1 MVYLQKLSCV
11 NTCNGFENH
20 VKASLD
26 FRGELSLERGI
37 QMNKK
42 IIIRTL
48 EKIALYMELQAENP
62 FKVSA
67 FRKAAAALEAD
78 ERSLSE
84 IDDITAI
91 KGIGKGTAAVIIELM
106 ETGVSSTLK
115 ELEEIV
121 PKGLIPL
128 MKLPGLGGKKLA
140 KLYQELNIVD
150 ADSLKAACEA
160 GKVRELAGFAAK
172 TEEKILKE
180 LENFGSRKERLP
192 IWQLEPAV
200 LEINELLASL
210 PEVEKFSVAGSFRR
224 VAETSKDIDFIVA
237 TSAYEIV
244 REAILT
250 RLVVLETIAAGDTK
264 VSVILDRDEPVSVDF
279 RLVKSEEYATALH
292 HFTGSKDHNVRMRQL
307 AKSMDKKISEYGVE
321 QEDGS
326 IVTFETEE
334 QFFAHFDL
342 PFIPPTVR
350 ESGKELDRL
359 GELDQLVKLE
369 DIVSDLHMHTT
380 WSDGAHSV
388 NEMGQALIAKGYT
401 HAVIT
406 DHSHYL
412 KVANGLT
419 PERLQQQK
427 QDIYA
432 FNESNPGFRLYRGT
446 EMDILPDGTLDFD
459 DEVLKEL
466 DFVIASIHSS
476 FTQSQDK
483 IMARL
488 KTAVEHPYVH
498 MIAHPTGRIVGER
511 DGYDPDVPLL
521 IEWAAQHGKI
531 LELNANPY
539 RLDLCIEHLQLA
551 MEHNVPIAINTDA
564 HAIDQL
570 RFMDIGVKYAQ
581 KAWLKKD
588 LIVNTWS
595 KERFE
600 AFIMKNK

>member
-1 MVYLQKLSCV
+1 M
-11 NTCNGFENH
+11 
-20 VKASLD
+20 
-26 FRGELSLERGI
+26 
-37 QMNKK
+37 MNKK

-91 KGIGKGTAAVIIELM
+91 KGIGKGTAAVITELM
-106 ETGVSSTLK
+106 EIGESTVLK
-115 ELEEIV
+115 ELEAIV
-121 PKGLIPL
+121 PKGLVPL

-150 ADSLKAACEA
+150 AATLKAACEA
-160 GKVRELAGFAAK
+160 GQVRGLAGFAAK

-180 LENFGSRKERLP
+180 LETFGSRAERLP
-192 IWQLEPAV
+192 IWQLEPVV

-210 PEVEKFSVAGSFRR
+210 PEVELFSVAGSFRR
-224 VAETSKDIDFIVA
+224 VAETSKDVDFIVA
-237 TSAYEIV
+237 TKEYEVV

-250 RLVVLETIAAGDTK
+250 RLAILETVAAGDTK
-264 VSVILDRDEPVSVDF
+264 VSVILDREEPVSVDF
-279 RLVKSEEYATALH
+279 RLVTREEFATALH

-307 AKSMDKKISEYGVE
+307 AKSMGKKISEYGVE
-321 QEDGS
+321 QEDGT
-326 IVTFETEE
+326 VLTFESEE
-334 QFFAHFDL
+334 AFFAHFNL

-359 GELDQLVKLE
+359 DELSGLVKLE
-369 DIVSDLHMHTT
+369 DIVADLHMHTT

-388 NEMGQALIAKGYT
+388 SEMGQALMDIGYS

-406 DHSHYL
+406 DHSQYL

-419 PERLQQQK
+419 PERLEQQK
-427 QDIYA
+427 LDIYA
-432 FNESNPGFRLYRGT
+432 FNEANPNFRLYRGT
-446 EMDILPDGTLDFD
+446 EMDILPDGSLDFGD
-459 DEVLKEL
+459 DVLKEL

-488 KTAVEHPYVH
+488 KTAVENPYVH
-498 MIAHPTGRIVGER
+498 MIAHPTGRIVGQR
-511 DGYDPDVPLL
+511 GGYDPDVPLL
-521 IEWAAQHGKI
+521 IEWAAEHGKI

-539 RLDLCIEHLQLA
+539 RLDLSIEYLMLA
-551 MEHNVPIAINTDA
+551 MEKNVPIAINTDA

-595 KERFE
+595 KEKFE
-600 AFIMKNK
+600 AFIAKNKEK

>member
-1 MVYLQKLSCV
+1 
-11 NTCNGFENH
+11 
-20 VKASLD
+20 
-26 FRGELSLERGI
+26 
-37 QMNKK
+37 MNKK

-48 EKIALYMELQAENP
+48 EKIGLYMELQAENP

-91 KGIGKGTAAVIIELM
+91 KGIGKGTAAVITELM
-106 ETGVSSTLK
+106 EIGESTVLK
-115 ELEEIV
+115 ELEAIV

-150 ADSLKAACEA
+150 AATLKAACEA
-160 GKVRELAGFAAK
+160 GQVRGLAGFAAK

-180 LENFGSRKERLP
+180 LETFGSRAERLP
-192 IWQLEPAV
+192 IWQLEPVV

-210 PEVEKFSVAGSFRR
+210 PEVELFSVAGSFRR
-224 VAETSKDIDFIVA
+224 VAETSKDVDFIIA
-237 TSAYEIV
+237 TKEYEVV

-250 RLVVLETIAAGDTK
+250 RLAILETVAAGDTK
-264 VSVILDRDEPVSVDF
+264 VSVILDREEPVSVDF
-279 RLVKSEEYATALH
+279 RLVTREEFATALH

-307 AKSMDKKISEYGVE
+307 AKSMGKKISEYGVE
-321 QEDGS
+321 QEDGTV
-326 IVTFETEE
+326 VTFESEE
-334 QFFAHFDL
+334 AFFAHFNL

-359 GELDQLVKLE
+359 NELSGLVKLK
-369 DIVSDLHMHTT
+369 DIVADLHMHTT

-388 NEMGQALIAKGYT
+388 SEMGQALMDIGYS

-406 DHSHYL
+406 DHSQYL

-419 PERLQQQK
+419 PERLEQQK
-427 QDIYA
+427 LDIYA
-432 FNESNPGFRLYRGT
+432 FNEANPSFRLYRGT
-446 EMDILPDGTLDFD
+446 EMDILPDGTLDFGD
-459 DEVLKEL
+459 DVLKEL

-488 KTAVEHPYVH
+488 KTAVENPYVH
-498 MIAHPTGRIVGER
+498 MIAHPTGRIIGQR
-511 DGYDPDVPLL
+511 GGYDPDVPLL
-521 IEWAAQHGKI
+521 IEWAAEYGKI

-539 RLDLCIEHLQLA
+539 RLDLSIEYLMLA
-551 MEHNVPIAINTDA
+551 MEKNVPIAINTDA

-595 KERFE
+595 KEKFE
-600 AFIMKNK
+600 AFIAKNK

>member
-1 MVYLQKLSCV
+1 M
-11 NTCNGFENH
+11 
-20 VKASLD
+20 
-26 FRGELSLERGI
+26 
-37 QMNKK
+37 MNKK

-78 ERSLSE
+78 ERSLTE

-91 KGIGKGTAAVIIELM
+91 KGIGKGTAAVITELM
-106 ETGVSSTLK
+106 EIGESTVLK
-115 ELEEIV
+115 ELEAIV
-121 PKGLIPL
+121 PKGLVPL

-150 ADSLKAACEA
+150 AATLKAACEA
-160 GKVRELAGFAAK
+160 GQVRGLAGFAAK

-180 LENFGSRKERLP
+180 LETFGSRAERLP
-192 IWQLEPAV
+192 IWQLEPVV

-210 PEVEKFSVAGSFRR
+210 PEVELFSVAGSFRR
-224 VAETSKDIDFIVA
+224 VAETSKDVDFIIA
-237 TSAYEIV
+237 TKEYEVV

-250 RLVVLETIAAGDTK
+250 RLAILETVAAGATK
-264 VSVILDRDEPVSVDF
+264 VSVILDREEPVSVDF
-279 RLVKSEEYATALH
+279 RLVTREEFATALH

-307 AKSMDKKISEYGVE
+307 AKSMGKKISEYGVE
-321 QEDGS
+321 QEDGTV
-326 IVTFETEE
+326 VTFESEE
-334 QFFAHFDL
+334 AFFAHFNL

-359 GELDQLVKLE
+359 DELSELVKLE
-369 DIVSDLHMHTT
+369 DIVADLHMHTT

-388 NEMGQALIAKGYT
+388 SEMGQALMDNGYS

-406 DHSHYL
+406 DHSQYL

-419 PERLQQQK
+419 PERLEQQK
-427 QDIYA
+427 LDIYA
-432 FNESNPGFRLYRGT
+432 FNEANPNFRLYRGT
-446 EMDILPDGTLDFD
+446 EMDILPDGTLDFGD
-459 DEVLKEL
+459 DVLKEL

-488 KTAVEHPYVH
+488 KTAVENPYVH
-498 MIAHPTGRIVGER
+498 MIAHPTGRIVGQR
-511 DGYDPDVPLL
+511 GGYDPDVPLL
-521 IEWAAQHGKI
+521 IEWAAAHGKI

-539 RLDLCIEHLQLA
+539 RLDLSIEYLTLA
-551 MEHNVPIAINTDA
+551 MEKNVPIAINTDA

-595 KERFE
+595 KDKFE
-600 AFIMKNK
+600 AFISKNK

>member
-1 MVYLQKLSCV
+1 
-11 NTCNGFENH
+11 
-20 VKASLD
+20 
-26 FRGELSLERGI
+26 
-37 QMNKK
+37 MNKK

-91 KGIGKGTAAVIIELM
+91 KGIGKGTAAVILELIETGQSSVLM
-106 ETGVSSTLK
+106 E
-115 ELEEIV
+115 LETAV

-140 KLYQELNIVD
+140 KLYQELNISD
-150 ADSLKAACEA
+150 AETLKAACEA

-172 TEEKILKE
+172 TEEKIIKE
-180 LENFGSRKERLP
+180 LENFGSRAERLP
-192 IWQLEPAV
+192 IWQLEPV
-200 LEINELLASL
+200 VVEINELLASL
-210 PEVEKFSVAGSFRR
+210 PEVEKYSVAGSFRR
-224 VAETSKDIDFIVA
+224 VAETSKDVDFIVA
-237 TSAYEIV
+237 TEAHDLV
-244 REAILT
+244 REAILSK
-250 RLVVLETIAAGDTK
+250 LAILETVAAGDTK
-264 VSVILDRDEPVSVDF
+264 ISVILDRDEPVSVDF
-279 RLVKSEEYATALH
+279 RLVKRSEYATALH

-307 AKSMDKKISEYGVE
+307 AKSKGKKISEYGVE

-326 IVTFETEE
+326 VVTFETEE
-334 QFFAHFDL
+334 QFFAHFNL

-359 GELDQLVKLE
+359 DELNQLIQLS

-388 NEMGQALIAKGYT
+388 VEMGEALITRGYT
-401 HAVIT
+401 HGVIT
-406 DHSHYL
+406 DHSQYL

-419 PERLQQQK
+419 PERLEKQK
-427 QDIYA
+427 LEIIA
-432 FNESNPGFRLYRGT
+432 FNEAHPKFRLYHGT
-446 EMDILPDGTLDFD
+446 EMDILPDGSLDFD
-459 DEVLKEL
+459 EDVMRQL

-488 KTAVEHPYVH
+488 KTAIENPYVH
-498 MIAHPTGRIVGER
+498 MIAHPTGRIVGQR
-511 DGYDPDVPLL
+511 GGYDPDVPLL

-539 RLDLCIEHLQLA
+539 RLDLCVEHLQLA
-551 MEHNVPIAINTDA
+551 MEKNVPIAINTDA

-570 RFMDIGVKYAQ
+570 RFMDIGTKYAQ

-595 KERFE
+595 KEQFDT
-600 AFIMKNK
+600 FINKNKN

>member
-1 MVYLQKLSCV
+1 
-11 NTCNGFENH
+11 
-20 VKASLD
+20 
-26 FRGELSLERGI
+26 
-37 QMNKK
+37 MNKK

-91 KGIGKGTAAVIIELM
+91 KGIGKGTASVISELM
-106 ETGVSSTLK
+106 EVGESGVLK
-115 ELEEIV
+115 ELEAIV

-128 MKLPGLGGKKLA
+128 LKLPGLGGKKIA

-150 ADSLKAACEA
+150 AETLKAACEA

-180 LENFGSRKERLP
+180 LETFGSRAERLP
-192 IWQLEPAV
+192 IWQLEPV
-200 LEINELLASL
+200 VIEINELLVSL
-210 PEVEKFSVAGSFRR
+210 PEVDLFSVAGSFRR

-237 TSAYEIV
+237 TNDYEAV

-250 RLVVLETIAAGDTK
+250 RLVILETIAAGDTK
-264 VSVILDRDEPVSVDF
+264 VSVILDREEPVSVDF
-279 RLVKSEEYATALH
+279 RLVKREEYATALH

-307 AKSMDKKISEYGVE
+307 AKSMGKKISEYGVE
-321 QEDGS
+321 QEDGTMA
-326 IVTFETEE
+326 TFDSE
-334 QFFAHFDL
+334 QAFFAHFDL

-359 GELDQLVKLE
+359 DELSGLVTRQ

-388 NEMGQALIAKGYT
+388 NEMGEALIEKGYT

-419 PERLQQQK
+419 PERLEQQMH
-427 QDIYA
+427 DIVS
-432 FNESNPGFRLYRGT
+432 FNEAHPNFRLYRGT
-446 EMDILPDGTLDFD
+446 EMDILPDGTLDFN
-459 DEVLKEL
+459 DEVLKDL

-488 KTAVEHPYVH
+488 KTAVENPNVH
-498 MIAHPTGRIVGER
+498 MIAHPTGRIVGQR
-511 DGYDPDVPLL
+511 GGYDPDVPLL

-539 RLDLCIEHLQLA
+539 RLDLSTEYLQLA
-551 MEHNVPIAINTDA
+551 MEKNVPIAINTDA

-570 RFMDIGVKYAQ
+570 RFMDIGVNYAQ
-581 KAWLKKD
+581 KAWLKKE
-588 LIVNTWS
+588 LIVNTWT
-595 KERFE
+595 KEKFE
-600 AFIMKNK
+600 AFITKNKQ

>member
-1 MVYLQKLSCV
+1 M
-11 NTCNGFENH
+11 
-20 VKASLD
+20 
-26 FRGELSLERGI
+26 
-37 QMNKK
+37 MNKK

-91 KGIGKGTAAVIIELM
+91 KGIGKGTAAVITELM
-106 ETGVSSTLK
+106 ESGESTVLK
-115 ELEEIV
+115 ELEAAV
-121 PKGLIPL
+121 PKGLVPL

-140 KLYQELNIVD
+140 KLYQELNIID
-150 ADSLKAACEA
+150 AATLKAACEA
-160 GKVRELAGFAAK
+160 GQVRGLAGFAAK

-180 LENFGSRKERLP
+180 LETFGSRAERLP
-192 IWQLEPAV
+192 IWQLEPVV

-224 VAETSKDIDFIVA
+224 VAETSKDVDFIVA
-237 TSAYEIV
+237 TKEYEVV

-250 RLVVLETIAAGDTK
+250 RLALLETVAAGDTK
-264 VSVILDRDEPVSVDF
+264 VSVILDREEPVSVDF
-279 RLVKSEEYATALH
+279 RLVTREEFASALH

-307 AKSMDKKISEYGVE
+307 AKSMGKKISEYGVE

-326 IVTFETEE
+326 VVTFESEE
-334 QFFAHFDL
+334 AFFAHFNL

-359 GELDQLVKLE
+359 DELCGLVKLG
-369 DIVSDLHMHTT
+369 DIVADLHMHTT

-388 NEMGQALIAKGYT
+388 SEMGQALMDIGYS

-406 DHSHYL
+406 DHSQYL

-419 PERLQQQK
+419 TERLEQQK
-427 QDIYA
+427 FDIYA
-432 FNESNPGFRLYRGT
+432 FNEANPGFRLYRGT
-446 EMDILPDGTLDFD
+446 EMDILPEGTLDFGD
-459 DEVLKEL
+459 DVLKEL

-488 KTAVEHPYVH
+488 KTAVENPYVH
-498 MIAHPTGRIVGER
+498 MIAHPTGRIVGQR
-511 DGYDPDVPLL
+511 GGYDPDVPLL
-521 IEWAAQHGKI
+521 IEWAAEHGKI

-539 RLDLCIEHLQLA
+539 RLDLSIEYLMLA
-551 MEHNVPIAINTDA
+551 MEKNVPIAINTDA

-595 KERFE
+595 KEKFE
-600 AFIMKNK
+600 AFIAKNKEK

>member
-1 MVYLQKLSCV
+1 MM
-11 NTCNGFENH
+11 
-20 VKASLD
+20 
-26 FRGELSLERGI
+26 
-37 QMNKK
+37 MNKK

-91 KGIGKGTAAVIIELM
+91 KGIGKGTAAVITELM
-106 ETGVSSTLK
+106 EIGESTVLK
-115 ELEEIV
+115 ELEAIV
-121 PKGLIPL
+121 PKGLVPL

-150 ADSLKAACEA
+150 AATLKAACEA
-160 GKVRELAGFAAK
+160 GQVRGLAGFAAK

-180 LENFGSRKERLP
+180 LETFGSRAERLP
-192 IWQLEPAV
+192 IWQLEPVV

-210 PEVEKFSVAGSFRR
+210 PEVELFSVAGSFRR
-224 VAETSKDIDFIVA
+224 VAETSKDVDFIIA
-237 TSAYEIV
+237 TKEYEVV

-250 RLVVLETIAAGDTK
+250 RLAILETVAAGDTK
-264 VSVILDRDEPVSVDF
+264 VSVILDREEPVSVDF
-279 RLVKSEEYATALH
+279 RLVTREEFATALH

-307 AKSMDKKISEYGVE
+307 AKSMGKKISEYGVE
-321 QEDGS
+321 QEDGTV
-326 IVTFETEE
+326 VTFESEE
-334 QFFAHFDL
+334 AFFAHFNL

-359 GELDQLVKLE
+359 DELSELVKLE
-369 DIVSDLHMHTT
+369 DIVADLHMHTT

-388 NEMGQALIAKGYT
+388 SEMGQALMDNGYS

-406 DHSHYL
+406 DHSQYL

-419 PERLQQQK
+419 PERLEQQK
-427 QDIYA
+427 LDIYA
-432 FNESNPGFRLYRGT
+432 FNEANPNFRLYRGT
-446 EMDILPDGTLDFD
+446 EMDILPDGTLDFGD
-459 DEVLKEL
+459 DVLKEL

-488 KTAVEHPYVH
+488 KTAVENPYVH
-498 MIAHPTGRIVGER
+498 MIAHPTGRIVGQR
-511 DGYDPDVPLL
+511 GGYDPDVPLL
-521 IEWAAQHGKI
+521 IEWAAAHGKI

-539 RLDLCIEHLQLA
+539 RLDLSIEYLTLA
-551 MEHNVPIAINTDA
+551 MEKNVPIAINTDA

-595 KERFE
+595 KDKFE
-600 AFIMKNK
+600 AFISKNK

>member
-1 MVYLQKLSCV
+1 M
-11 NTCNGFENH
+11 
-20 VKASLD
+20 
-26 FRGELSLERGI
+26 
-37 QMNKK
+37 MNKK

-91 KGIGKGTAAVIIELM
+91 KGIGKGTAAVITELM
-106 ETGVSSTLK
+106 EIGESTVLK
-115 ELEEIV
+115 ELEAIV
-121 PKGLIPL
+121 PKGLVPL

-150 ADSLKAACEA
+150 ADTLKAACEA
-160 GKVRELAGFAAK
+160 GQVRGLAGFAAK

-180 LENFGSRKERLP
+180 LETFGSRAERLP
-192 IWQLEPAV
+192 IWQLEPVV

-210 PEVEKFSVAGSFRR
+210 PEVELFSVAGSFRR
-224 VAETSKDIDFIVA
+224 VAETSKDVDFIIA
-237 TSAYEIV
+237 TKEYEVV

-250 RLVVLETIAAGDTK
+250 RLAILETVAAGDTK
-264 VSVILDRDEPVSVDF
+264 VSVILDREEPVSVDF
-279 RLVKSEEYATALH
+279 RLVTREEFATALH

-307 AKSMDKKISEYGVE
+307 AKSMGKKISEYGVE
-321 QEDGS
+321 QEDGTV
-326 IVTFETEE
+326 VTFESEE
-334 QFFAHFDL
+334 AFFAHFNL

-350 ESGKELDRL
+350 ESGKELDRFD
-359 GELDQLVKLE
+359 ELAELVKLE
-369 DIVSDLHMHTT
+369 DIVADLHMHTT

-388 NEMGQALIAKGYT
+388 SEMGQALMDIGYS

-406 DHSHYL
+406 DHSQYL

-419 PERLQQQK
+419 PERLEQQK
-427 QDIYA
+427 LDIYA
-432 FNESNPGFRLYRGT
+432 FNEANPNFRLYRGT
-446 EMDILPDGTLDFD
+446 EMDILPDGTLDFGD
-459 DEVLKEL
+459 DVLKEL

-488 KTAVEHPYVH
+488 KTAVENPYVH
-498 MIAHPTGRIVGER
+498 MIAHPTGRIVGQR
-511 DGYDPDVPLL
+511 GGYDPDVPLL
-521 IEWAAQHGKI
+521 IEWAAAHGKI

-539 RLDLCIEHLQLA
+539 RLDLSIEYLTLA
-551 MEHNVPIAINTDA
+551 MEKNVPIAINTDA

-595 KERFE
+595 KDKFE
-600 AFIMKNK
+600 SFISKNK

>member
-1 MVYLQKLSCV
+1 
-11 NTCNGFENH
+11 
-20 VKASLD
+20 
-26 FRGELSLERGI
+26 
-37 QMNKK
+37 MNKK

-91 KGIGKGTAAVIIELM
+91 KGIGKGTAAVITELM
-106 ETGVSSTLK
+106 EIGESTVLK
-115 ELEEIV
+115 ELEAIV
-121 PKGLIPL
+121 PKGLVPL

-150 ADSLKAACEA
+150 AATLKAACEA
-160 GKVRELAGFAAK
+160 GQVRGLAGFAAK

-180 LENFGSRKERLP
+180 LETFGSRAERLP
-192 IWQLEPAV
+192 IWQLEPVV

-210 PEVEKFSVAGSFRR
+210 PEVELFSVAGSFRR
-224 VAETSKDIDFIVA
+224 VAETSKDVDFIIA
-237 TSAYEIV
+237 TKEYEVV

-250 RLVVLETIAAGDTK
+250 RLAILETVAAGDTK
-264 VSVILDRDEPVSVDF
+264 VSVILDREEPVSVDF
-279 RLVKSEEYATALH
+279 RLVTREEFATALH

-307 AKSMDKKISEYGVE
+307 AKSMGKKISEYGVE
-321 QEDGS
+321 QEDGTV
-326 IVTFETEE
+326 VTFESEE
-334 QFFAHFDL
+334 AFFAHFNL

-359 GELDQLVKLE
+359 DELSELVKLE
-369 DIVSDLHMHTT
+369 DIVADLHMHTT

-388 NEMGQALIAKGYT
+388 SEMGQALMDIGYS

-406 DHSHYL
+406 DHSQYL

-419 PERLQQQK
+419 PERLEQQK
-427 QDIYA
+427 LDIYA
-432 FNESNPGFRLYRGT
+432 FNEANPNFRLYRGT
-446 EMDILPDGTLDFD
+446 EMDILPDGTLDFGD
-459 DEVLKEL
+459 DVLKEL

-476 FTQSQDK
+476 FTQPQDK

-488 KTAVEHPYVH
+488 KTAVENPYVH
-498 MIAHPTGRIVGER
+498 MIAHPTGRIVGQR
-511 DGYDPDVPLL
+511 GGYDPDVPLL
-521 IEWAAQHGKI
+521 IEWAAAHGKI

-539 RLDLCIEHLQLA
+539 RLDLSIEYLTLA
-551 MEHNVPIAINTDA
+551 MEKNVPIAINTDA

-595 KERFE
+595 KDKFE
-600 AFIMKNK
+600 AFISKNK

>member
-1 MVYLQKLSCV
+1 
-11 NTCNGFENH
+11 
-20 VKASLD
+20 
-26 FRGELSLERGI
+26 
-37 QMNKK
+37 MNKK

-91 KGIGKGTAAVIIELM
+91 KGIGKGTAAVITELM
-106 ETGVSSTLK
+106 EIGESTVLK
-115 ELEEIV
+115 ELETVV
-121 PKGLIPL
+121 PKGLVPL

-150 ADSLKAACEA
+150 AATLKAACEA
-160 GKVRELAGFAAK
+160 GQVRGLAGFAAK

-180 LENFGSRKERLP
+180 LETFGSRAERLP
-192 IWQLEPAV
+192 IWQLEPVV
-200 LEINELLASL
+200 LEINELLVSL
-210 PEVEKFSVAGSFRR
+210 PEVELFSVAGSFRR
-224 VAETSKDIDFIVA
+224 VAETSKDVDFIVA
-237 TSAYEIV
+237 TKEYGVV

-250 RLVVLETIAAGDTK
+250 HLAILETVAAGDTK
-264 VSVILDRDEPVSVDF
+264 VSVILDREEPVSVDF
-279 RLVKSEEYATALH
+279 RLVTREEFATALH

-307 AKSMDKKISEYGVE
+307 AKSMGKKISEYGVE
-321 QEDGS
+321 QEDGTV
-326 IVTFETEE
+326 VTFESEE
-334 QFFAHFDL
+334 AFFAHFNL

-359 GELDQLVKLE
+359 DELNGLVKLE
-369 DIVSDLHMHTT
+369 DIVADLHMHTT

-388 NEMGQALIAKGYT
+388 SEMGQALMDIGYS

-406 DHSHYL
+406 DHTQYL

-419 PERLQQQK
+419 PERLEQQK
-427 QDIYA
+427 LDIYA
-432 FNESNPGFRLYRGT
+432 FNEANPSFRLYRGT
-446 EMDILPDGTLDFD
+446 EMDILPDGTLDFGD
-459 DEVLKEL
+459 DVLKEL

-488 KTAVEHPYVH
+488 KTAVENPYVH
-498 MIAHPTGRIVGER
+498 MIAHPTGRIVGQR
-511 DGYDPDVPLL
+511 GGYDPDVPLL
-521 IEWAAQHGKI
+521 IEWAAEHGKI

-539 RLDLCIEHLQLA
+539 RLDLSIEYLMLA
-551 MEHNVPIAINTDA
+551 MEKNVPIAINTDA

-595 KERFE
+595 KEKFE
-600 AFIMKNK
+600 AFITKNK